1 MHNYALK
8 DEADVS
14 LWAGDAP
21 VASITL
27 IKLKDDVPFQNDFK
41 LDETR
46 KFIQYNFDMLPSIK
60 N

>member
-27 IKLKDDVPFQNDFK
+27 IKLKDDVPFQNDF
-41 LDETR
+41 
-46 KFIQYNFDMLPSIK
+46 
-60 N
+60 